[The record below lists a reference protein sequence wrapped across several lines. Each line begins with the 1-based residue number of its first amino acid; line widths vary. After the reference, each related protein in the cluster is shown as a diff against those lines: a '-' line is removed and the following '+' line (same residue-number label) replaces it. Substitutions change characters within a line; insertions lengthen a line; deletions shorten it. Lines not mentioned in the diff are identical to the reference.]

1 MHLGCRHWPIGFSQI
16 FLPRMTKKHVSQKS
30 ENQQQCLD
38 PKGILIAIGGK
49 EDKGGDLSEVQRH
62 NKGFIQK
69 EILQRFVEELKGSNP
84 LVVVVPTAST
94 EPEEMGK
101 EYTRIFDEM
110 GVSNLEVMG
119 VVNRHD
125 ARDPAF
131 TDMVE
136 RAAGIMFTGG
146 DQLRLT
152 AVLGGTPLLQRM
164 KERYTFE
171 PLVIAGTSAGAAA
184 MSTPMIYEGPAESG
198 YLMGDVRITTGLEF
212 LKDVAIDTHFIARG
226 RIVRMAQAIA
236 MNPTCIGLGIEENTA
251 VLVRN
256 GKDMEV
262 LGSGIVTVVDG
273 MGMTE
278 TTVYQVDEGEPFS
291 VRDFKMHLLSRGQTY
306 QLPTFPQLHC

>member
-1 MHLGCRHWPIGFSQI
+1 
-16 FLPRMTKKHVSQKS
+16 MTKKHVSKKA

-38 PKGILIAIGGK
+38 PKGLLIAIGGK

-62 NKGFIQK
+62 NKGFIHK
-69 EILQRFVEELKGSNP
+69 EILQRFVDELKGSNP
-84 LVVVVPTAST
+84 LIVVVPTAST
-94 EPEEMGK
+94 QPEAMGK
-101 EYTRIFDEM
+101 EYARIFADL
-110 GVSNLEVMG
+110 GVSNLEVMA
-119 VVNRHD
+119 VVNRPDTQD
-125 ARDPAF
+125 AAF
-131 TDMVE
+131 TGMVE

-152 AVLGGTPLLQRM
+152 AVFGGTPLLQRM

-184 MSTPMIYEGPAESG
+184 MSTPMIYEGLGKSG

-236 MNPTCIGLGIEENTA
+236 MNPTCIGLGIEEDTA
-251 VLVRN
+251 VLVRG
-256 GKDMEV
+256 GKDLEV
-262 LGSGIVTVVDG
+262 LGSGIVTVIDG
-273 MGMTE
+273 MGMSA
-278 TTVYQVDEGEPFS
+278 TTVYEVDKGTPFS
-291 VRDFKMHLLSRGQTY
+291 VRDFRIHLLSRGQTY

>member
-1 MHLGCRHWPIGFSQI
+1 
-16 FLPRMTKKHVSQKS
+16 MTKKHVSKKA
-30 ENQQQCLD
+30 ENRQQCLD
-38 PKGILIAIGGK
+38 PQGILIAIGGK

-62 NKGFIQK
+62 NKEFIHK
-69 EILQRFVEELKGSNP
+69 EILQRFVDELKGSNP
-84 LVVVVPTAST
+84 LIVVVPTAST

-101 EYTRIFDEM
+101 EYLRIFDQL

-125 ARDPAF
+125 TQDPAF
-131 TDMVE
+131 VEMVE

-152 AVLGGTPLLQRM
+152 AVFGGTPLLQRM
-164 KERYTFE
+164 KERYTYE

-184 MSTPMIYEGPAESG
+184 MSTPMIYEGPAKSG

-226 RIVRMAQAIA
+226 RIVRMAQTIA
-236 MNPTCIGLGIEENTA
+236 MNPTCIGIGIEEDTA
-251 VLVRN
+251 VLVR
-256 GKDMEV
+256 GGRDLEV
-262 LGSGIVTVVDG
+262 LGSGIITVLDG
-273 MGMTE
+273 MGMSE
-278 TTVYQVDEGEPFS
+278 TTVYEVEKGEPFS
-291 VRDFKMHLLSRGQTY
+291 VRDFKIHLLSRGQTY